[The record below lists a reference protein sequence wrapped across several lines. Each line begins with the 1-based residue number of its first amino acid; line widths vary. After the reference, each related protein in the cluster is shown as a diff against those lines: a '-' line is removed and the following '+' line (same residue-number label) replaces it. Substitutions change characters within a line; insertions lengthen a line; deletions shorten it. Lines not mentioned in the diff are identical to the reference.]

1 MDQNAEV
8 TEPGKSV
15 DKRRSLDLS
24 LDSFLQTFPMPAFLI
39 EGPEP
44 RVIASNGLSGA
55 GQGKSIDRLCYETLA
70 GRSSPCT
77 FCPLQQM
84 LSSKADPIS
93 RINQV
98 RRGRRTAISVRPLI
112 SRDGRPLILELVED
126 LGADPEVSTEQ
137 LNTEKFRLDNPEY
150 ALYLYRI
157 ARLIISRGSLR
168 RKLTKIVDLLKECSA
183 ELRDNRVWFEIDGKY
198 FGSIPKKTGADPWTI
213 SIQVNNVSRGSVGV
227 GAQAQISA
235 QSKLLLEQLSQMIG
249 RRLEIEDR
257 LLRLGR
263 ATITTRRKV
272 GNLAKEM
279 WSRTEALAKE
289 TGYLQGILN
298 SSQDIIITT
307 DLNARIV
314 EFNPGAENRLGFTSE
329 EMSGR
334 LVTELWENAQERE
347 RIMEVVQSQGSISN
361 YETRLRTKSGGFV
374 EISLTLSKLM
384 DSEGRVLGTV
394 GVSKDISKEMTT
406 RRELETMNQN
416 FRETINFISHES
428 KNSLMVIGGFVRRLL
443 NQEEDPKKLEQLK
456 IVYHHSKFLEAMSR
470 DFLVMSDLERDTF
483 QCNREWID
491 DVHEEVIVPAMMGL
505 KERYPDSFQKY
516 ESEPSQI
523 PKIGLTA
530 NRDLLEIVF
539 RNLFGNA
546 LKYMKEGG
554 KIKYGA
560 KPHPGGYLFNV
571 WNDGPGIP
579 KPETENIFEKF
590 YRIHDDNTKG
600 KRGTGLG
607 LYNIRRI
614 IEGHMGKIWCET
626 EPGKWINFLFT
637 LPKDE

>member
-1 MDQNAEV
+1 M
-8 TEPGKSV
+8 
-15 DKRRSLDLS
+15 
-24 LDSFLQTFPMPAFLI
+24 
-39 EGPEP
+39 
-44 RVIASNGLSGA
+44 
-55 GQGKSIDRLCYETLA
+55 
-70 GRSSPCT
+70 
-77 FCPLQQM
+77 
-84 LSSKADPIS
+84 
-93 RINQV
+93 
-98 RRGRRTAISVRPLI
+98 
-112 SRDGRPLILELVED
+112 
-126 LGADPEVSTEQ
+126 
-137 LNTEKFRLDNPEY
+137 
-150 ALYLYRI
+150 
-157 ARLIISRGSLR
+157 
-168 RKLTKIVDLLKECSA
+168 
-183 ELRDNRVWFEIDGKY
+183 
-198 FGSIPKKTGADPWTI
+198 
-213 SIQVNNVSRGSVGV
+213 SRGSVGV